1 MNQTDTLILEGGAL
15 RGVYTSGVLDALME
29 LGVRIP
35 NVVGVSAGSLNALSY
50 LSRQPGRSRD
60 INLNYVNDPRYMG
73 PSHLLKTFSFFNFDF
88 VFGQLSHEL
97 VPFDYETFY
106 HSDQS
111 MWAVATDCRTG
122 KAIFYHDKEMGE
134 EFFTACRASCSMPLL
149 CSMVKVGEDV
159 CLDGGIA
166 SCIPLP
172 EELPFPAGKLVVV
185 LTRQKGFRKKGQ
197 GPAIDQMYRRRYKNH
212 PELMEACLHQAEDY
226 NRRVRRIEELEQEGK
241 AFVIRPQTPV
251 TVTRTERDVNK
262 LRALYQQ
269 GFDETMAQAGAL
281 LEFLGIE
288 APAMPPLAMRTL
300 DASGSSNP
308 LGMPPAAAQAAAA
321 ALTAADTYPDPD
333 CTALRAALAD
343 RYEVL
348 TKSVFVASGADEVIW
363 RLARAVQPKKAVIL
377 EPAYEEYGRALEQT
391 GCELVHLLA
400 GPEQE
405 FVPEAGAVEQALEGA
420 QMLVVCNPGNPTGA
434 LLPRSSLM
442 NLVKLCAERDVLCVV
457 DESFIE
463 LARDGQEHSLK
474 QDAVYCPGLVV
485 VDSFSKAWGMPG
497 LRVGY
502 AISSHEE
509 LVRQMA
515 AAGPRFGVSG
525 PAQAA
530 ALAAL
535 RQPEHLEKTRAL
547 LETERPWLT
556 EQLRQLGLTVL
567 DSRVNFVLV
576 QGPAGFADTLIS
588 AGLMVRSCA
597 TFHGLDSSWCRLAV
611 GTRADN
617 ERLVEKLRQI
627 CTRQP
632 EPVPAP

>member
-29 LGVRIP
+29 LGIRIP

-73 PSHLLKTFSFFNFDF
+73 PSHLLKSFSFFNFDF
-88 VFGQLSHEL
+88 VFGQLSRDL

-106 HSDQS
+106 HSDQT

-166 SCIPLP
+166 NCIPLP
-172 EELPFPAGKLVVV
+172 EDLPFPCGKMVVV

-226 NRRVRRIEELEQEGK
+226 NRRVRQIDALEAAGK
-241 AFVIRPQTPV
+241 VFVIRPQTPV

-269 GFDETMAQAGAL
+269 GFDETMACADAL
-281 LEFLGIE
+281 RKFLEIE
-288 APAMPPLAMRTL
+288 DPGMPPLNARTL
-300 DASGSSNP
+300 DVSGSWNP

-333 CTALRAALAD
+333 STALRAALAD

-348 TKSVFVASGADEVIW
+348 TKNVFVASGADEVIW
-363 RLARAVQPKKAVIL
+363 RLARAVRPKKAVIL
-377 EPAYEEYGRALEQT
+377 EPAYEEYARALEQE
-391 GCELVHLLA
+391 GCELAHA
-400 GPEQE
+400 MTGPDAEFQPDMQE
-405 FVPEAGAVEQALEGA
+405 LERQLEGA
-420 QMLVVCNPGNPTGA
+420 QMLIVCNPGNPTGT
-434 LLPRSSLM
+434 LLPRSKM
-442 NLVKLCAERDVLCVV
+442 MQLVKLCAERDVLCVV
-457 DESFIE
+457 DECFME
-463 LARDGQEHSLK
+463 LARDGGEHSLK

-497 LRVGY
+497 LRIGFAV
-502 AISSHEE
+502 SSHEE
-509 LVRQMA
+509 LVRKMI
-515 AAGPRFGVSG
+515 AAGPRFGVNG

-535 RQPEHLEKTRAL
+535 RQPEHLEKARAL

-556 EQLRQLGLTVL
+556 EQLRALGLRVF

-576 QGPAGFADTLIS
+576 QGPENFEEKLTRGGLAVRGCSGFY
-588 AGLMVRSCA
+588 
-597 TFHGLDSSWCRLAV
+597 GLDASWCRLAV

-627 CTRQP
+627 LHG
-632 EPVPAP
+632 

>member
-1 MNQTDTLILEGGAL
+1 M
-15 RGVYTSGVLDALME
+15 
-29 LGVRIP
+29 
-35 NVVGVSAGSLNALSY
+35 LS
-50 LSRQPGRSRD
+50 P
-60 INLNYVNDPRYMG
+60 V
-73 PSHLLKTFSFFNFDF
+73 
-88 VFGQLSHEL
+88 
-97 VPFDYETFY
+97 
-106 HSDQS
+106 
-111 MWAVATDCRTG
+111 
-122 KAIFYHDKEMGE
+122 
-134 EFFTACRASCSMPLL
+134 
-149 CSMVKVGEDV
+149 
-159 CLDGGIA
+159 
-166 SCIPLP
+166 
-172 EELPFPAGKLVVV
+172 
-185 LTRQKGFRKKGQ
+185 GQ
-197 GPAIDQMYRRRYKNH
+197 GATS
-212 PELMEACLHQAEDY
+212 
-226 NRRVRRIEELEQEGK
+226 RVTHSTQ
-241 AFVIRPQTPV
+241 
-251 TVTRTERDVNK
+251 
-262 LRALYQQ
+262 
-269 GFDETMAQAGAL
+269 
-281 LEFLGIE
+281 
-288 APAMPPLAMRTL
+288 
-300 DASGSSNP
+300 
-308 LGMPPAAAQAAAA
+308 GMPPAAAQAAAA

>member
-29 LGVRIP
+29 LGIRIP

-73 PSHLLKTFSFFNFDF
+73 PSHLLKSFSFFNFDF

-97 VPFDYETFY
+97 VPFDYDTFY
-106 HSDQS
+106 HSDQT

-166 SCIPLP
+166 NCIPLQ
-172 EELPFPAGKLVVV
+172 EELPFTAGKMVVV

-226 NRRVRRIEELEQEGK
+226 NRRMQRIDALEAEGK
-241 AFVIRPQTPV
+241 IFVIRPQTPV

-269 GFDETMAQAGAL
+269 GFDETMACADAL
-281 LEFLGIE
+281 RKFLDIE
-288 APAMPPLAMRTL
+288 DPGLPPLNVRTL
-300 DASGSSNP
+300 DASGSWNP
-308 LGMPPAAAQAAAA
+308 LGMPPAAVQAAAA

-363 RLARAVQPKKAVIL
+363 RLARAVHPKKAVIL
-377 EPAYEEYGRALEQT
+377 EPAYEEYTRALGQE
-391 GCELVHLLA
+391 GCELVHVLA
-400 GPEQE
+400 SPEKE
-405 FVPEAGAVEQALEGA
+405 FAVDLQALNDALEGA
-420 QMLVVCNPGNPTGA
+420 RMLVICNPGNPTGA
-434 LLPRSSLM
+434 LLPRSQM
-442 NLVKLCAERDVLCVV
+442 MQLVKACAQRDVLCVV
-457 DESFIE
+457 DESFME
-463 LARDGQEHSLK
+463 LAKDGSEHSLK

-497 LRVGY
+497 LRIGFAV
-502 AISSHEE
+502 ASHEE
-509 LVRQMA
+509 LVRQMI
-515 AAGPRFGVSG
+515 AAGPRFGVNG

-535 RQPEHLEKTRAL
+535 RQPEHLEKARAL

-556 EQLRQLGLTVL
+556 EQLRALGLKVFE
-567 DSRVNFVLV
+567 SRVNFVLV
-576 QGPAGFADTLIS
+576 QGSEGFAGKLTK
-588 AGLMVRSCA
+588 AGLTVRGCSG
-597 TFHGLDSSWCRLAV
+597 FYGLDDSYCRVAV

-627 CTRQP
+627 MQK
-632 EPVPAP
+632 